1 MSIDYGTLTITEQE
15 TVNETD
21 QLVDTV
27 NTLNQVASLKQ
38 AQHNISQIDQATMAQ
53 GNNGDLGSVVG
64 ALASALAKP
73 RDDTSSMAMMMQ
85 MNQQAQQSAQAA
97 RDSQDQRFTALLNIM
112 FQQQAQSQTMMM
124 EAMRGG
130 GTRSALEERILN
142 KSVDQML
149 TGNATPEDTLLTQ
162 LVQSGQLPEIGKGLL
177 DGVAG
182 AVAANSIIRT
192 SVGISGL
199 TALLTW
205 FVWAIFIFVIGVKIF
220 PDKGSKVPFKKVLI
234 AVGYAHA
241 PGLIRFFAVTPDLV
255 LPIIFLTQFWI
266 FASLIISTKQI
277 LNLKSNL
284 KSFGIVFLSFLI
296 IAFLSITF
304 IINRMNSIP
313 ISSIS

>member
-1 MSIDYGTLTITEQE
+1 MKNKPIIIINGEPNSIFLEIFFK
-15 TVNETD
+15 
-21 QLVDTV
+21 
-27 NTLNQVASLKQ
+27 SLKLDK
-38 AQHNISQIDQATMAQ
+38 S
-53 GNNGDLGSVVG
+53 LY
-64 ALASALAKP
+64 
-73 RDDTSSMAMMMQ
+73 RD
-85 MNQQAQQSAQAA
+85 NKYFGEAA
-97 RDSQDQRFTALLNIM
+97 IYFA
-112 FQQQAQSQTMMM
+112 
-124 EAMRGG
+124 G
-130 GTRSALEERILN
+130 
-142 KSVDQML
+142 
-149 TGNATPEDTLLTQ
+149 
-162 LVQSGQLPEIGKGLL
+162 LVMIL

-182 AVAANSIIRT
+182 AVAANSIVRT
-192 SVGISGL
+192 SIGISGL

-220 PDKGSKVPFKKVLI
+220 PDKGSKVPFKKILI

-313 ISSIS
+313 ISNIS